1 MRPEESARYG
11 VLPCEELDE
20 SSTMKIIQVAV
31 LVLLFVSALAAA
43 KTLDMYVIDVEGG
56 KSLLLVSPSGQSML
70 LDAGNP
76 GSNGRDA
83 NRIVEAC
90 KAAGVKAI
98 DYMVVTHYDGDH
110 VANVPTLMGLISA
123 VTFVDHG
130 ENVQQN
136 ALKTYA
142 AYMAL
147 VAKGKHIVV
156 KPGDKIPIKGFEAV
170 VITSA
175 GKAITTPLKGAGQ
188 PNAACATT
196 PRKTWGPDARGNVDN
211 HDTNENGMSI
221 GMLVTYGKFRMV
233 DTADLTWNKELDLMC
248 PVNRVGTAD
257 LYMVSNH
264 GNTNANSPAM
274 VHALRPRVVI
284 LDNSA
289 RKFYEPDTFNTVK
302 SSPGLE
308 DYWQLHYYTAGTEK
322 TNTAPDFIANT
333 QDSPDGK
340 WIKISVQQNGTFTI
354 TNTRSNFA
362 KTYKPRK

>member
-1 MRPEESARYG
+1 MK
-11 VLPCEELDE
+11 V
-20 SSTMKIIQVAV
+20 KIIQIAV
-31 LVLLFVSALAAA
+31 VVFLMASALTAA

-56 KSLLLVSPSGQSML
+56 KSLLLVSPSGQSMII
-70 LDAGNP
+70 DAGNP
-76 GSNGRDA
+76 GSNSRDA

-98 DYMVVTHYDGDH
+98 DFMVVSHYDSDH
-110 VANVPTLMGLISA
+110 VANVPTLLGLIPA

-142 AYMAL
+142 AYMEL

-170 VITSA
+170 AVTSA
-175 GKAITTPLKGAGQ
+175 GKVLSTPLKGAGQ

-196 PRKTWGPDARGNVDN
+196 PRKTWAPDARGNVDN

-221 GMLVTYGKFRMV
+221 ATLVTYGKFRML
-233 DTADLTWNKELDLMC
+233 DTADLTWNHEIDLMC
-248 PVNRVGTAD
+248 PVNRVGTVD

-264 GNTNANSPAM
+264 GNDNANSPAM
-274 VHALRPRVVI
+274 IHALRPRVAIV
-284 LDNSA
+284 DNSA
-289 RKFYEPDTFNTVK
+289 RKFFSADVYNTIK

-308 DYWQLHYYTAGTEK
+308 DYWQMHYSTAGGEK
-322 TNTAPDFIANT
+322 ANVPADFIANV

-340 WIKISVQQNGTFTI
+340 WLKISVQQNGAFTI
-354 TNTRSNFA
+354 TNARNNFT